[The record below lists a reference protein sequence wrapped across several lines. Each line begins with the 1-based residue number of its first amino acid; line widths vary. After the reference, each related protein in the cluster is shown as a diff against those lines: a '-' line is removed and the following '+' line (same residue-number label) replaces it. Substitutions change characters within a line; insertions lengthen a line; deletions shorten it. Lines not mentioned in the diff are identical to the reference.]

1 MISLG
6 IDNGL
11 PDYKD
16 SVIENDPVNM
26 STVSEDSC
34 KFELFEELTQVRKSH
49 PRKLIT
55 HFLTDVHGICF
66 SSVKVAEGNVNAAYE
81 AFEAQI
87 SNVIDRHTPVQHAYQ
102 RKKKFPGMNSV
113 LKKLFV

>member
-1 MISLG
+1 MNSFCEMID
-6 IDNGL
+6 IDNGF
-11 PDYKD
+11 PDYSD

-55 HFLTDVHGICF
+55 HFLTDMHGICF
-66 SSVKVAEGNVNAAYE
+66 SSVKPAEGNLNAAYE
-81 AFEAQI
+81 AFESQI
-87 SNVIDRHTPVQHAYQ
+87 SNKQAYPSTACLSEEEEIPRHE
-102 RKKKFPGMNSV
+102 
-113 LKKLFV
+113 